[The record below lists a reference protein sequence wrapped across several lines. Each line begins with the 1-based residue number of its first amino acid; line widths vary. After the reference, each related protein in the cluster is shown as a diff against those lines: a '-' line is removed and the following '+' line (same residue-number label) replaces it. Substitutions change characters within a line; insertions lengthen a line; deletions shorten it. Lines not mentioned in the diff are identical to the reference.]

1 MPINLADQGH
11 FDDIVDAIAQGEVIP
26 FIGAGINL
34 YGRTEQENWQP
45 GQDLPSGGEL
55 SAYLALKYKYPSADK
70 KNLLRVSQYAAIMR
84 GSGSLYRRLSEV
96 FDSDYQI
103 KYSHDF
109 FASLPGILIPKRR
122 RHPHQLI
129 VTTNYDDVLES
140 AFRKK
145 KEPYDLV
152 TYIAKGINRG
162 KFRHFKFLGYED
174 DVDGKPAII
183 KHTSNLI
190 ESPNDYFDLPFTDDM
205 VPTRTIILKIHGAV
219 DRTIGRNK
227 AQANQQP
234 QDSLDS
240 FVITED
246 DYISYLAQTDISRLV
261 PVQLKAKL
269 MSSGFLFLGYGL
281 RDWNLRVILQ
291 RIWGEQELDYASWA
305 IQLAPDELDDKF
317 WGKHNVTII
326 KARLEEYLVELDKQL
341 QRL

>member
-11 FDDIVDAIAQGEVIP
+11 FNDIVDAISQGEVIP
-26 FIGAGINL
+26 FLGAGINL
-34 YGRTEQENWQP
+34 YGRAEQENWQP
-45 GQDLPSGGEL
+45 GQELPSGGEL
-55 SAYLALKYKYPSADK
+55 SAYLALAYRYPSDDK

-103 KYSHDF
+103 KYPHNF
-109 FASLPGILIPKRR
+109 FANLPGLLIPKRR
-122 RHPHQLI
+122 RHPYQLI

-140 AFRKK
+140 ALRKK
-145 KEPYDLV
+145 NEPYDLV
-152 TYIAKGINRG
+152 TYIAKGANRG

-174 DVDGKPAII
+174 VSGKPAII
-183 KHTSNLI
+183 HSTPVLI
-190 ESPNDYFDLPFTDDM
+190 ESPNDYYGLPFNDDM

-219 DRTIGRNK
+219 DRAMGRNRE
-227 AQANQQP
+227 QTNQQP

-317 WGKHNVTII
+317 WSKHNVTII
-326 KARLEEYLVELDKQL
+326 KARLEDYLVELDRQL